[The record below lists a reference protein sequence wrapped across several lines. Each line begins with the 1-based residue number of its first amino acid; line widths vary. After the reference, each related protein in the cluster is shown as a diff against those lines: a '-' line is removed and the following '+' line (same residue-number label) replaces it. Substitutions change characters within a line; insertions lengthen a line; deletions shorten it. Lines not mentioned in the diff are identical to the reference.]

1 MALGI
6 TDHSKGRAPG
16 KAKGEKERLR
26 SAPYAESL
34 IYIILTTLQEKAV
47 RWAICSTFEAGGLR
61 LREIKQPANVTLL
74 VAKVGLQRPCCH
86 CPMPSWSDQRR
97 EDRTGTGGWGGAGR
111 GGAVG
116 GAEVGWASRQP
127 LPAYAHCGQ
136 LISQSP
142 ALNALGKNIQ
152 WGSSR
157 HGAVVNESN

>member
-16 KAKGEKERLR
+16 KAKGEKERLC

-97 EDRTGTGGWGGAGR
+97 EDRTGTGGWGGAG
-111 GGAVG
+111 GGRLEAQRWAGPAASPFRPMHTAVSSSLK
-116 GAEVGWASRQP
+116 VQP
-127 LPAYAHCGQ
+127 
-136 LISQSP
+136 
-142 ALNALGKNIQ
+142 
-152 WGSSR
+152 
-157 HGAVVNESN
+157 